1 MSEREEGKAWSLFRV
16 QARLRFTN
24 GVDGSALVNPD
35 ATKGDGDDNN
45 DADDEDDNDD
55 DDDDDDDDGNGQKKK
70 RKKWLEKIGGT
81 SCSVYLSVLH
91 SLGAICKSNRRI
103 CTHILRAVRK
113 PPRYS
118 GNFKYQSSAEWT
130 LNLLANALSF

>member
-55 DDDDDDDDGNGQKKK
+55 DDDDDNGQKE
-70 RKKWLEKIGGT
+70 REEVARENWR
-81 SCSVYLSVLH
+81 
-91 SLGAICKSNRRI
+91 N
-103 CTHILRAVRK
+103 
-113 PPRYS
+113 
-118 GNFKYQSSAEWT
+118 
-130 LNLLANALSF
+130 